1 MPEPRPA
8 DAPANLERQSFS
20 PVGVASGDGF
30 VRWAGD
36 LVGVHGHEAVEGRDA
51 FLEKRDS
58 DCGRFPAILLIYREQ
73 FPPNR
78 INADLNQATH
88 SPPRVR

>member
-1 MPEPRPA
+1 LSDNPFHPSAWHLVTASFAGQATWLAYMA
-8 DAPANLERQSFS
+8 D
-20 PVGVASGDGF
+20 
-30 VRWAGD
+30 
-36 LVGVHGHEAVEGRDA
+36 EAVEGLDA

-58 DCGRFPAILLIYREQ
+58 DCGRFPAILLIYGEQ